1 MIDAGTRPIQHPT
14 PCPVSSHPPTAE
26 QLEAEAYSL
35 WMAGSVLLEKESDW
49 EGALARFLR
58 ARCVC
63 WVGVASQLWV
73 GGWVGGQR
81 GHWPGWLLSYP
92 PTPTLPRT
100 LPAPPALCPITRRK
114 LFEEL
119 AKVGSFEQQAVCKH
133 FLDQV
138 DPTIR

>member
-1 MIDAGTRPIQHPT
+1 MPRP
-14 PCPVSSHPPTAE
+14 

-58 ARCVC
+58 ARCGARWVAGPGLVGCPGSGMPHAHGHRIRAPSVC
-63 WVGVASQLWV
+63 PSADHTVH
-73 GGWVGGQR
+73 R
-81 GHWPGWLLSYP
+81 
-92 PTPTLPRT
+92 
-100 LPAPPALCPITRRK
+100 LPACRQ

-119 AKVGSFEQQAVCKH
+119 AKVGSFEQQGVCKH

-138 DPTIR
+138 DPTVRWGSGPGWQPEGRGGRCRWQQGGGQRAC